1 MEFMLI
7 NIVDHLYGEK
17 AKIKRLETKVIDKFK
32 NKMYIKYTHKKRNH
46 FIASKLFKNI
56 TA

>member
-1 MEFMLI
+1 MLI

-17 AKIKRLETKVIDKFK
+17 AKIKRQETKVIDKFK
-32 NKMYIKYTHKKRNH
+32 NKMYIKYTDTKRNH
-46 FIASKLFKNI
+46 FIASKSFKNI